1 MKGGMQGS
9 SSHLSPPK
17 GLRCRQAG
25 FGLLETIAGLT
36 ILASGAIILFTWIV
50 QTQTQLQKI
59 EQQALK
65 DTAKLEAIAFLST
78 LNPSALPQG
87 SQVLGRLNVQ
97 WQATLTQPMR
107 NTLNIAGRPDIFDVG
122 LYALRVQV
130 SREGG
135 ADWFEFEQL
144 LVGSKQVRVYDPA
157 GGFR

>member
-1 MKGGMQGS
+1 MQGFS
-9 SSHLSPPK
+9 RHLSPPRA
-17 GLRCRQAG
+17 LPRSQAG

-87 SQVLGRLNVQ
+87 SQVLGGVSVQ
-97 WQATLTQPMR
+97 WRATLTQPMR
-107 NTLNIAGRPDIFDVG
+107 NTLNVAGRPDIFDVG
-122 LYALRVQV
+122 LYAVRVQV
-130 SREGG
+130 SRAG
-135 ADWFEFEQL
+135 ATDWFEFEQL
-144 LVGSKQVRVYDPA
+144 LVGSKQVKVYDPA

>member
-1 MKGGMQGS
+1 MKGTMQGFS
-9 SSHLSPPK
+9 RHGGARS
-17 GLRCRQAG
+17 GLRRRHAG
-25 FGLLETIAGLT
+25 FGLLETIAALT

-97 WQATLTQPMR
+97 WRATLTQPMR
-107 NTLNIAGRPDIFDVG
+107 NTLNVAGRPDIFDVG
-122 LYALRVQV
+122 LYAVRVQV
-130 SREGG
+130 SRPGESE
-135 ADWFEFEQL
+135 WFEFEQL
-144 LVGSKQVRVYDPA
+144 LVGSKQVKVYDPA